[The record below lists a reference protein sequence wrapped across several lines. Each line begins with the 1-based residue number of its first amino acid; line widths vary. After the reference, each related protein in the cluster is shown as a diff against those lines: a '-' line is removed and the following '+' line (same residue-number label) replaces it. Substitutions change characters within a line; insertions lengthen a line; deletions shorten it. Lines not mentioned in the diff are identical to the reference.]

1 MAHAKGDRYQRD
13 DTHKR
18 KKNQA
23 ARDSKK
29 TVAQRSIIFT
39 HWDVC
44 ALWDVLAI
52 YQIFKI

>member
-18 KKNQA
+18 KKSQA

-29 TVAQRSIIFT
+29 NGGTAFYYIYTLGRVCTVGCFSDISDF
-39 HWDVC
+39 
-44 ALWDVLAI
+44 
-52 YQIFKI
+52 